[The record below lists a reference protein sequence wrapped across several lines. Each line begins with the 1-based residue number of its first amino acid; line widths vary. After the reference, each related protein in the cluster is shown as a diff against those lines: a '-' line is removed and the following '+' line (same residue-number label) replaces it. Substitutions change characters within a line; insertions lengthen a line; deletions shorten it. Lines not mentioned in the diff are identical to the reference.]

1 MRKQKNIRIN
11 VKEMDIDLS
20 GKVALVTGAARGI
33 GLVVAEQLA
42 NEGVNVCGID
52 TRADLLKDEMGRIA
66 EQHTVETFAI
76 AADVGLENQVV
87 EMVAQVFSKWG
98 QIDILI
104 NNAGIRRVAPVY
116 ETTLSV
122 WDDIQSANLR
132 GQFLCTREV
141 LKQGMLDRN
150 EGVIIFVS
158 SDAGKKGGKGSSAY
172 SASKFGVTGF
182 AESVAKDLKHT
193 KIRTSAIMP
202 GMVWTPMAEESEH
215 ADLDVG
221 WLESPIVA
229 NAILFCIKQDANTV
243 IPELQIYHR
252 SQI

>member
-1 MRKQKNIRIN
+1 MN
-11 VKEMDIDLS
+11 VDLT

-42 NEGVNVCGID
+42 QEGVNVCGVD
-52 TRADLLKDEMGRIA
+52 TRAGLLKDEMARIA
-66 EQHTVETFAI
+66 EQRTVETLAI
-76 AADVGLENQVV
+76 AADVGRETDVV
-87 EMVAQVFSKWG
+87 EMVGQVFTKWG
-98 QIDILI
+98 RIDILV
-104 NNAGIRRVAPVY
+104 NNAGIHRVAPVY
-116 ETTLSV
+116 ETELSA
-122 WDDIQSANLR
+122 WDDVQSANLR

-158 SDAGKKGGKGSSAY
+158 SDAGKKGGMGSSAY

-202 GMVWTPMAEESEH
+202 GMTWTPMAEESEY
-215 ADLDVG
+215 ADLDLD
-221 WLESPIVA
+221 WLDSPVVA
-229 NAILFCIKQDANTV
+229 NAILFCIKQDVNTV

>member
-1 MRKQKNIRIN
+1 M
-11 VKEMDIDLS
+11 VVDLT
-20 GKVALVTGAARGI
+20 GQVALVTGAARGI

-42 NEGVNVCGID
+42 NEGVNICGFD
-52 TRADLLKDEMGRIA
+52 TRAGLLKDEMGRIA
-66 EQHTVETFAI
+66 EMHTVETLAL
-76 AADVGLENQVV
+76 ATDVGLENQVV
-87 EMVAQVFSKWG
+87 ETVGQVFSKWG
-98 QIDILI
+98 QVDILI
-104 NNAGIRRVAPVY
+104 NNAGIRQVAPIY
-116 ETTLSV
+116 ETTVSV

-172 SASKFGVTGF
+172 SASTFGVTGF
-182 AESVAKDLKHT
+182 AESVAKDLRHT
-193 KIRTSAIMP
+193 KIRTTTIMP
-202 GMVWTPMAEESEH
+202 GMVWTPMAEESEY
-215 ADLDVG
+215 ADRDVD
-221 WLESPIVA
+221 WLESRVVA